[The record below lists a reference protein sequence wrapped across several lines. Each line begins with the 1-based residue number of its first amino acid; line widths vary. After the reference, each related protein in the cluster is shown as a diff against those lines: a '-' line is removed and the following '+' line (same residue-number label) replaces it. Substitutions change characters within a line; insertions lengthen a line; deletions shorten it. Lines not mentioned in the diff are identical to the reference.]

1 MKKFTA
7 IALMAA
13 VAFAVTPAF
22 AGDKDK
28 DHSCCATGAKMDSAA
43 FTKMNLTAEQ
53 KTKIDALVQKC
64 NKDGCTKEGMAAFM
78 KSAEGILSKEQMAT
92 LKAECSKMHEKKDAK
107 A

>member
-1 MKKFTA
+1 MKKFTGV
-7 IALMAA
+7 ALLAA

-28 DHSCCATGAKMDSAA
+28 DHACCATGEKMDSAS
-43 FTKMNLTAEQ
+43 FTKLNLTAEQ

-64 NKDGCTKEGMAAFM
+64 NKAGCTKESMDAFM
-78 KSAEGILSKEQMAT
+78 KSAEGILSKEQMTT
-92 LKAECSKMHEKKDAK
+92 LKAECSKMQEKNAK